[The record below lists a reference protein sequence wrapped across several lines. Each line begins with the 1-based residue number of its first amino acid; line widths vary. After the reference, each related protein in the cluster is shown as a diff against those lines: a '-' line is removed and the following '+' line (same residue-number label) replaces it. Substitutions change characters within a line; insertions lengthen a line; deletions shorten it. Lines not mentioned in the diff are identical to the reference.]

1 MTTIREGEMAMT
13 PAVCQAL
20 DEIAK
25 QFPGRTIS
33 TAEDKNGGAL
43 VIVEDQPLGAPYREA
58 TSWIGFHVTHNAPY
72 ADVYPH
78 FVRGDI
84 TRTDGAALGEGMT
97 TGHTFPQPDVL
108 REPSKMPPRQAVQVS
123 RRSNRRDTAG
133 LETPLIKLL
142 KVLTWI
148 KSR

>member
-1 MTTIREGEMAMT
+1 MAMT

-43 VIVEDQPLGAPYREA
+43 VIVEDEPLGAPYLEA
-58 TSWIGFHVTHNAPY
+58 TSWIGFHVTHNSPY

-108 REPSKMPPRQAVQVS
+108 REPTKMPPRQAVQVS

-142 KVLTWI
+142 KVLTWM